1 MTEAVFQAPKRRARV
16 YESYEGPFPVPLCAD
31 GAGGPEPLVYRAD
44 VVNRHVVV
52 RDPAHIG
59 AVYGKGYFGKGVLSR
74 SKPQHSISERFQR
87 FGDQRLPVISSSKYE
102 QHVNWAR
109 ELLLAQGLDE
119 DVVDEMLQ
127 KCVQPVPEVGVEEEE
142 EEGEGQEGVTCSED
156 RSASTG
162 PLPPC
167 GLSDGERP
175 KPRRQGD
182 PRYDPLAELHERMDR
197 ETVDGTHFSRH
208 DGRVEQEDRR
218 CPLPSAGCQYV
229 LVEEEAERHEQA
241 ALETN
246 GHRSGVRLVCRI
258 NPFQVIEYLQL
269 SPEEAFF
276 LVYALGC
283 LSIYYNEEPLTI
295 ANLWEMFCSAQP
307 NFDTTYAAYHYF
319 RSKGWVPKTGVKYGT
334 DFCESPRKRIC
345 PPLCL
350 LSGNTRSAVPERTS
364 LLPRKL
370 LGGGGEGG
378 RLIPR
383 SDPAPVHLALPCCP
397 QQDHWQCVQR
407 AHALLR
413 DQPSGPERRGA
424 PFTRVHEEAQS
435 PGDHREQMG
444 VLQGAHRTG
453 GNMMQHI

>member
-44 VVNRHVVV
+44 IVNRHVVV

-87 FGDQRLPVISSSKYE
+87 FGDQRLPVISSS
-102 QHVNWAR
+102 N
-109 ELLLAQGLDE
+109 
-119 DVVDEMLQ
+119 
-127 KCVQPVPEVGVEEEE
+127 
-142 EEGEGQEGVTCSED
+142 ED
-156 RSASTG
+156 RSAGTG

-167 GLSDGERP
+167 GLSDGEQP

-283 LSIYYNEEPLTI
+283 LSIYYNE
-295 ANLWEMFCSAQP
+295 P

-334 DFCESPRKRIC
+334 DFLLYRKGPPFYHASYSVVVEKVDGSFRGATLRPFTWRSLAALNRITGNVSKELMLCYVISPPDLSAEERRSPECMKRLKVQEIIV
-345 PPLCL
+345 
-350 LSGNTRSAVPERTS
+350 SRWVSSRERT
-364 LLPRKL
+364 
-370 LGGGGEGG
+370 E
-378 RLIPR
+378 
-383 SDPAPVHLALPCCP
+383 
-397 QQDHWQCVQR
+397 Q
-407 AHALLR
+407 
-413 DQPSGPERRGA
+413 
-424 PFTRVHEEAQS
+424 EE
-435 PGDHREQMG
+435 
-444 VLQGAHRTG
+444 
-453 GNMMQHI
+453 I

>member
-334 DFCESPRKRIC
+334 DFLLYRKGPPFYHASYSVVVEKVDGSFRGATLRPFTWRSLAALNRITGNVSKELMLCYVISPPDLSAEERRSPECMKRLKVQEIIV
-345 PPLCL
+345 
-350 LSGNTRSAVPERTS
+350 SRWVSSRERT
-364 LLPRKL
+364 
-370 LGGGGEGG
+370 E
-378 RLIPR
+378 
-383 SDPAPVHLALPCCP
+383 
-397 QQDHWQCVQR
+397 Q
-407 AHALLR
+407 
-413 DQPSGPERRGA
+413 
-424 PFTRVHEEAQS
+424 EE
-435 PGDHREQMG
+435 
-444 VLQGAHRTG
+444 
-453 GNMMQHI
+453 I